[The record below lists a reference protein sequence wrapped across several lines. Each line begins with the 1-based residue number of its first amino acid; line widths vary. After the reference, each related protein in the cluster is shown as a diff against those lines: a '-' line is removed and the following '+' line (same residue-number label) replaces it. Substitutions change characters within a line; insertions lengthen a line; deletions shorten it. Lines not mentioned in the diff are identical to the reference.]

1 MKNLL
6 LRISVVAILL
16 APLAC
21 SEVQT
26 PEPTKVE
33 VSANSTETI
42 EPDATVVNGENAR
55 LAAAVSCQCVAY
67 IRNRFSLQGYYGN
80 AKDWNNNLVKAGY
93 KVTAYPVYG
102 DIIVFQPL
110 FGGVD
115 ATYGHIAA
123 VASYAY
129 SYNTKTKVGTRTL
142 KHRGA
147 NTGGSETDSGCN
159 NVKTSTVTYTDTK
172 VGYIAYYHK

>member
-1 MKNLL
+1 MAQFAPPKVAQFAPPEVAQFTPHFS
-6 LRISVVAILL
+6 ISL
-16 APLAC
+16 
-21 SEVQT
+21 
-26 PEPTKVE
+26 
-33 VSANSTETI
+33 
-42 EPDATVVNGENAR
+42 ENAR
-55 LAAAVSCQCVAY
+55 IAKVDAVSCQCVQY
-67 IRNRFSLQGYYGN
+67 IRNRFGLSGYYGN
-80 AKDWNNNLVKAGY
+80 AKDWHSNLIKAGY

-102 DIIVFQPL
+102 DIIVFQPS

-123 VASYAY
+123 VVSYEY

-147 NTGGSETDSGCN
+147 NTGGSETESNCN